1 MHNQDDKIAFI
12 DKDKAPKKKR
22 KKIKKKLVCYAII
35 YYKRFGFFFF
45 SSFAPLKG
53 IDIHT
58 MMYGLTKTK
67 RERGK

>member
-12 DKDKAPKKKR
+12 DKDKAPKKK
-22 KKIKKKLVCYAII
+22 KKKKKETCLLCNHLLQKIC
-35 YYKRFGFFFF
+35 FFFF

-58 MMYGLTKTK
+58 MMYGLTKAK

>member
-12 DKDKAPKKKR
+12 DKDKAPKKK
-22 KKIKKKLVCYAII
+22 KKRKKKLVCYAII
-35 YYKRFGFFFF
+35 YYKRFAFFF

-58 MMYGLTKTK
+58 DVWTH
-67 RERGK
+67 ES